1 MEPAHLPPSPHRL
14 VNPPELG
21 PTPGFSHAVVPA
33 PGRAVHLAGQI
44 ASGPDGT
51 LAALGLPDQFGV
63 ALDNVVTALRACGG
77 APEHLVSLTVYT
89 TDVPGYR
96 SAAREIG
103 RAYRARLGRHYPAL
117 AQLGVTDLF
126 DPGALVEL
134 VGVAVIPEPGTGS
147 GFSGT
152 WR

>member
-1 MEPAHLPPSPHRL
+1 MEPADLPPSPHTL

-44 ASGPDGT
+44 ASGPGGT
-51 LAALGLPDQFGV
+51 LVARDLPDQFGV

-77 APEHLVSLTVYT
+77 APEHLVSLTIYT

-103 RAYRARLGRHYPAL
+103 RAYRARLGRHYPAMAL
-117 AQLGVTDLF
+117 LGVTDLF
-126 DPGALVEL
+126 EPGALVEL
-134 VGVAVIPEPGTGS
+134 VGAAVIPDSGPG
-147 GFSGT
+147 GT
-152 WR
+152 SA